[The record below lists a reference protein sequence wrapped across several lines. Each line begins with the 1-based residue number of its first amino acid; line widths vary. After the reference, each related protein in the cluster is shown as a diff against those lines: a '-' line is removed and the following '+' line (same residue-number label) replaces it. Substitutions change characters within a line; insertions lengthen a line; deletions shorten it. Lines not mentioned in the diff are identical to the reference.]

1 MGETYPFLYIETK
14 QQSSLQNS
22 AMSYLFDNI
31 GGKMKRKELREAAVK
46 LFYEMD
52 IQKTFEHK
60 FYKNFLAENELIAL
74 KDNYLKEVFDSFLLN
89 RDNID
94 DIIQK
99 SSTSWDIKRIAK
111 VDLSILRVAITEILY
126 LSDIPDKVSINE
138 AIDLAKKYGDEN
150 SYKFVNGLLG
160 KIVKNEN

>member
-1 MGETYPFLYIETK
+1 
-14 QQSSLQNS
+14 
-22 AMSYLFDNI
+22 
-31 GGKMKRKELREAAVK
+31 MKRKELREAAVK

-74 KDNYLKEVFDSFLLN
+74 KDNYLKEVFDNFLLN

-99 SSTSWDIKRIAK
+99 SSTSWDIRRIAK

>member
-1 MGETYPFLYIETK
+1 
-14 QQSSLQNS
+14 
-22 AMSYLFDNI
+22 
-31 GGKMKRKELREAAVK
+31 MKRKELREAAVK

-74 KDNYLKEVFDSFLLN
+74 NDNYLKEVFDSFLLN

-99 SSTSWDIKRIAK
+99 SSTSWDIRRIAK

>member
-1 MGETYPFLYIETK
+1 L
-14 QQSSLQNS
+14 
-22 AMSYLFDNI
+22 NI
-31 GGKMKRKELREAAVK
+31 SFIK
-46 LFYEMD
+46 
-52 IQKTFEHK
+52 I
-60 FYKNFLAENELIAL
+60 FLAENELIAL

>member
-1 MGETYPFLYIETK
+1 
-14 QQSSLQNS
+14 
-22 AMSYLFDNI
+22 
-31 GGKMKRKELREAAVK
+31 MKRKELRETAIK

-52 IQKTFEHK
+52 IQKIFEHK
-60 FYKNFLAENELIAL
+60 FYKNFLDKNNLITL
-74 KDNYLKEVFDSFLLN
+74 KDNYLKEIFDN
-89 RDNID
+89 YIDNKEEIDNI
-94 DIIQK
+94 IQN

-111 VDLSILRVAITEILY
+111 VDLSILRVAITEILFI
-126 LSDIPDKVSINE
+126 SDIPDKVSINE

>member
-1 MGETYPFLYIETK
+1 
-14 QQSSLQNS
+14 
-22 AMSYLFDNI
+22 
-31 GGKMKRKELREAAVK
+31 MKRKELREAAVK

-60 FYKNFLAENELIAL
+60 FYKNFLADNELIAL

-160 KIVKNEN
+160 KIAKNEN

>member
-1 MGETYPFLYIETK
+1 
-14 QQSSLQNS
+14 
-22 AMSYLFDNI
+22 
-31 GGKMKRKELREAAVK
+31 MKRKELREAAVK

-160 KIVKNEN
+160 KIAKNEN

>member
-1 MGETYPFLYIETK
+1 
-14 QQSSLQNS
+14 
-22 AMSYLFDNI
+22 
-31 GGKMKRKELREAAVK
+31 MKRKELREAAVK

-160 KIVKNEN
+160 KKKKNEN

>member
-1 MGETYPFLYIETK
+1 
-14 QQSSLQNS
+14 
-22 AMSYLFDNI
+22 
-31 GGKMKRKELREAAVK
+31 MKRKELREAAVK

-60 FYKNFLAENELIAL
+60 FYKNFLAENELVAL
-74 KDNYLKEVFDSFLLN
+74 KDNYLKEVFDNFLLN
-89 RDNID
+89 RDTID

>member
-1 MGETYPFLYIETK
+1 
-14 QQSSLQNS
+14 
-22 AMSYLFDNI
+22 
-31 GGKMKRKELREAAVK
+31 MKRKELREAAVK

-150 SYKFVNGLLG
+150 SYKFVNGDR
-160 KIVKNEN
+160 KSVV

>member
-1 MGETYPFLYIETK
+1 
-14 QQSSLQNS
+14 
-22 AMSYLFDNI
+22 
-31 GGKMKRKELREAAVK
+31 MKRKELREAAVK

-60 FYKNFLAENELIAL
+60 FYKNFLTENELIAL

>member
-1 MGETYPFLYIETK
+1 
-14 QQSSLQNS
+14 
-22 AMSYLFDNI
+22 
-31 GGKMKRKELREAAVK
+31 MKRKELREAAVK

-60 FYKNFLAENELIAL
+60 FYKNFLAENELVAL
-74 KDNYLKEVFDSFLLN
+74 KDNYLKEVFDNFLLN

>member
-1 MGETYPFLYIETK
+1 
-14 QQSSLQNS
+14 
-22 AMSYLFDNI
+22 
-31 GGKMKRKELREAAVK
+31 MKRKELREAAVK

-52 IQKTFEHK
+52 IQKTFEYK